1 MLKNKTNPTGLSH
14 DMRYVTVA
22 KEGLDVCLA
31 CIKYTNEVVN
41 LTSEA
46 RVYMYI

>member
-1 MLKNKTNPTGLSH
+1 MLKTNPTGLSH

-41 LTSEA
+41 LSSEA

>member
-1 MLKNKTNPTGLSH
+1 MLKKKPTGLSH
-14 DMRYVTVA
+14 DMRNVTIA

-46 RVYMYI
+46 LVNMYI